1 MYKASEAFRPED
13 IEAEGSGSS
22 IIVSDVS
29 SLAMAGFASRLRV
42 DLEPEEPEG
51 PLRDELCAYCSLAI
65 MVLSWCYHGASPA
78 NNEQI
83 ERGWEGRLLSLF
95 RYFSFQSR

>member
-29 SLAMAGFASRLRV
+29 SLAVAGFASRLRV
-42 DLEPEEPEG
+42 DLEPEE
-51 PLRDELCAYCSLAI
+51 
-65 MVLSWCYHGASPA
+65 
-78 NNEQI
+78 
-83 ERGWEGRLLSLF
+83 RGTFAR
-95 RYFSFQSR
+95 